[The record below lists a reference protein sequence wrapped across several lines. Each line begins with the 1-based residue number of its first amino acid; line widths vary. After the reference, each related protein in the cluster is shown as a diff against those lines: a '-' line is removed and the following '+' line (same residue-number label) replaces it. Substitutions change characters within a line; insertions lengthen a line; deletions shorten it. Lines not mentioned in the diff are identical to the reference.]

1 MKMIKRILI
10 ACSTFLIWGHIAEAK
25 VTQLNYKATFGIFG
39 KVGTIKNTLTDNGT
53 TYRIDT
59 KVTLAG
65 LARTILGG
73 QVEDYISIGHMEN
86 GLMVSDKYTMTSTKK
101 GKVVKKEYLINH
113 KNKSVTKRYRKWVK
127 DKLVKDYTKTLKFY
141 AKDDLLTLYFNIG
154 HAVKEKGKVYHF
166 KAVGLEKQKGK
177 VDITVPSDTK
187 IATYKRDLG
196 KAELYAKALIYQE
209 NFRKKKGDIL
219 LGIDKD
225 GYIKK
230 SVIKDILLFGDAKL
244 IRIK

>member
-1 MKMIKRILI
+1 ML
-10 ACSTFLIWGHIAEAK
+10 GHVVEAK
-25 VTQLNYKATFGIFG
+25 VTQLNYKATFGVFG
-39 KVGTIKNTLTDNGT
+39 KVGTIKNRLTQTDT

-59 KVTLAG
+59 KVKLAG
-65 LARTILGG
+65 LAKTILGG
-73 QVEDYISIGHMEN
+73 QVEDYTSIGHMEN
-86 GLMVSDKYTMTSTKK
+86 ELMVSDRYTMTSTKK
-101 GKVVKKEYLINH
+101 NKIVKKEYHINH

-127 DKLVKDYTKTLKFY
+127 GKLTKDYTQKLKFY

-177 VDITVPSDTK
+177 VDITVPNDTK
-187 IATYKRDLG
+187 IASYKKDLG
-196 KAELYAKALIYQE
+196 KAQLYAKALIYQK
-209 NFRKKKGDIL
+209 NFRKRKGDIL

-244 IRIK
+244 IRTK

>member
-1 MKMIKRILI
+1 MIKSILI
-10 ACSTFLIWGHIAEAK
+10 TCSVFLMLGHVVEAK
-25 VTQLNYKATFGIFG
+25 VTQLNYKATFGVFG
-39 KVGTIKNTLTDNGT
+39 KVGTIKNRLTQTDT

-59 KVTLAG
+59 KVKLAG
-65 LARTILGG
+65 LAKTILGG

-86 GLMVSDKYTMTSTKK
+86 GLMVSDTYTMTSTKK
-101 GKVVKKEYLINH
+101 NKIVKKEYHINH
-113 KNKSVTKRYRKWVK
+113 KNKSVTKRYRRWVK
-127 DKLVKDYTKTLKFY
+127 GKLTKDYTQKLKFY

-177 VDITVPSDTK
+177 VDITVPNDTK
-187 IATYKRDLG
+187 IASYKKDLG
-196 KAELYAKALIYQE
+196 KAQLYAKALIYQK
-209 NFRKKKGDIL
+209 NFRKRKGDIL

-244 IRIK
+244 IRTK

>member
-1 MKMIKRILI
+1 MIKSILI
-10 ACSTFLIWGHIAEAK
+10 TCSVFLMLGHVVEAK
-25 VTQLNYKATFGIFG
+25 VTQLNYKATFGVFG
-39 KVGTIKNTLTDNGT
+39 KVGTIKNRLTQTDT

-59 KVTLAG
+59 KVKLAG
-65 LARTILGG
+65 LAKTILGG

-86 GLMVSDKYTMTSTKK
+86 GLMVSDTYTMTSTKK
-101 GKVVKKEYLINH
+101 NKIVKKEYHINH
-113 KNKSVTKRYRKWVK
+113 KNKSVTKRYRRWVK
-127 DKLVKDYTKTLKFY
+127 GKLTKDYTQKLKFY

-177 VDITVPSDTK
+177 VDITVPNDTK
-187 IATYKRDLG
+187 IARYKKDLG
-196 KAELYAKALIYQE
+196 KAQLYAKALIYQE

-244 IRIK
+244 IRTK

>member
-1 MKMIKRILI
+1 ML
-10 ACSTFLIWGHIAEAK
+10 GHVVEAK
-25 VTQLNYKATFGIFG
+25 VTQLNYKATFGVFG
-39 KVGTIKNTLTDNGT
+39 KVGTIKNRLTQTDT

-59 KVTLAG
+59 KVKLAG
-65 LARTILGG
+65 LAKTILGG

-86 GLMVSDKYTMTSTKK
+86 GLMVSDTYTMTSTKK
-101 GKVVKKEYLINH
+101 NKIVKKEYHINH
-113 KNKSVTKRYRKWVK
+113 KNKSVTKRYRRWVK
-127 DKLVKDYTKTLKFY
+127 GKLTKDYTQKLKFY

-177 VDITVPSDTK
+177 VDITVPNDTK
-187 IATYKRDLG
+187 IASYKKDLG
-196 KAELYAKALIYQE
+196 KAQLYAKALIYQK
-209 NFRKKKGDIL
+209 NFRKRKGDIL

-244 IRIK
+244 IRTK